1 MAKAAEALSA
11 GDVANRSVRQYG
23 NWGLMP
29 FAAAMGSA
37 TPAAY
42 MRGSRETFGLY
53 PTEPN
58 FPRCVFWIYYR
69 RYSGCLTA
77 CSLTPGNASW
87 IASLLACAAAAR
99 PLACTPASPTSR
111 GACLPACQPALSG
124 SISAHMHGRRCMPP
138 ERLLPLG
145 YLRLLI

>member
-1 MAKAAEALSA
+1 MVAKAAEALSA

-58 FPRCVFWIYYR
+58 FPRCVPLSTQR
-69 RYSGCLTA
+69 V
-77 CSLTPGNASW
+77 SW
-87 IASLLACAAAAR
+87 VPAGLLSNLVVA
-99 PLACTPASPTSR
+99 P
-111 GACLPACQPALSG
+111 
-124 SISAHMHGRRCMPP
+124 I
-138 ERLLPLG
+138 
-145 YLRLLI
+145 